1 MGNKRLVDIDTPLG
15 AAVWFRQMTGT
26 EALSVPFEFD
36 VVLHSDSKS
45 LSLSANAILGQG
57 VTLKVETETGGVRP
71 IHGICTRFA
80 SAGREGDH
88 LVYTAKLRPWLWIAS
103 RRTNCKI
110 FQLKT
115 VPEIITE
122 VLGEYP
128 YLLTKKLTK
137 TYRAWDY
144 CVQYQE
150 SDMNFVMRLMEHEG
164 IYFYFEHAVGSHT
177 MVMADDMSCHTPL
190 PGKSLIEYVG
200 ADAATTNMEEHI
212 DSWLVR
218 GEVDSGKFFT
228 DDYDFQNPKADL
240 KVVSNS
246 PMPHTHAEHEHYEWP
261 GGYVK
266 HADGENYAK
275 IGLEMLEAEHE
286 RCQGNTNVRTM
297 APGYTFTLK
306 RCPRADQNRQYL
318 AVATTYF
325 FRDNAQLSTGSGE
338 GDADWG
344 IVVTAQPTTMPYRPQ
359 LLTPKPRTHG
369 PQTALVVGPAGEEI
383 HTDEYGR
390 IRVQFHW
397 DRVGQKNQKSS
408 CWLRVASPWAAGKW
422 GMIQI
427 PRIGNE
433 VLVDFLGGDPDYP
446 IVTGSVY
453 NRDQPVPYELPK
465 YAATSTWKS
474 HSTPGGSTDDYNEI
488 RFDDR
493 KGKEQIFVRAQKRMD
508 VRVKE
513 NKFETV
519 QGSSQTSVGG
529 EHALTV
535 GNAFDLHVKDTIYER
550 ADKKLELSTGSDML
564 VDVAGEAKLHVT
576 GALLQNAL
584 SVLIEGKTS
593 VTLKCGGSYIKIGP
607 DGVTIQGPMVRI
619 NCGGGTPGATGFD
632 VTDPVDAGG
641 ADTGQPGYLDNLPH
655 GGGGGGRRTR
665 HVGPERA
672 REITKNADGSVT
684 YGGNGIRISGSPA
697 FVDKTIATLD
707 SLDGTQT
714 GHQLVNNLQSNG
726 RTASIVEDDA
736 KSNAG
741 GGGLTTSTT
750 ANGFPAG
757 TQVSMPDGTTQ
768 TSDGSGSDSTVNWK
782 PGYNA
787 PYTDAAGNTHT
798 QPDEALLGHELNHS
812 DHNGR
817 AANRAATP
825 DPKDATGNQEESTTI
840 GINDHADEPVSENNI
855 LRDMGENWRRTD
867 HDSTARA
874 VP

>member
-1 MGNKRLVDIDTPLG
+1 MGSNKRLVDIDTPLG
-15 AAVWFRQMTGT
+15 SAVWFRQMTGT

-57 VTLKVETETGGVRP
+57 VTMKIETETGGVRP

-103 RRTNCKI
+103 RRTNCRI

-115 VPEIITE
+115 VPEIIAE

-190 PGKSLIEYVG
+190 PGKSSIEYVG

-228 DDYDFQNPKADL
+228 DDYDFQNPRADL
-240 KVVSNS
+240 KVVSSN
-246 PMPHTHAEHEHYEWP
+246 PMPHTHGDHEHYEWP

-266 HADGENYAK
+266 HADGDNYAK

-297 APGYTFTLK
+297 GPGYTFTLT
-306 RCPRADQNRQYL
+306 RCPRADQNREYL

-359 LLTPKPRTHG
+359 LLTPKPRTYG
-369 PQTALVVGPAGEEI
+369 PQTALVVGPAGDEI

-390 IRVQFHW
+390 IRVQFQW
-397 DRVGQKNQKSS
+397 DRVGEKNQKSS

-474 HSTPGGSTDDYNEI
+474 HSTPGGSPNDYNEI

-493 KGKEQIFVRAQKRMD
+493 MGKEQIFVRAQKRMD
-508 VRVKE
+508 VRVK
-513 NKFETV
+513 KGKYETV
-519 QGSSQTSVGG
+519 QSASNTLIGG
-529 EHALTV
+529 GHYLTT
-535 GNAFDLHVKDTIYER
+535 GKNLELHVKGEWYARSDNTIQLTAGGAVKVVGEKTIQISSDSSIEVN
-550 ADKKLELSTGSDML
+550 ATSKILLESRS
-564 VDVAGEAKLHVT
+564 A
-576 GALLQNAL
+576 
-584 SVLIEGKTS
+584 
-593 VTLKCGGSYIKIGP
+593 VTLKVAGNFITV
-607 DGVTIQGPMVRI
+607 DATGVTIQGTMVKI
-619 NCGGGTPGATGFD
+619 NSGGMAMGTSEFD
-632 VTDPVDAGG
+632 AEHPYDASE
-641 ADTGQPGYLDNLPH
+641 ADTGEPGYLDNRPS
-655 GGGGGGRRTR
+655 GGGTWPKRGSSKGGQHHAPTTVQRGKFTVTVDREKKTITIAGKQQFFGDGATQG
-665 HVGPERA
+665 VADNAVKSMNDTWSGPTKFEGENYA
-672 REITKNADGSVT
+672 VKTEITGSVRNASDPADPNANQMQVKHT
-684 YGGNGIRISGSPA
+684 TDAPNVHKNNDPANQPYNGSGPGMIHDNEDDGGTLTIPHEMGHAMGLKDEYTEGPRDANGNRTVVRTGPAGGLMGYIDPGSKPTEQNYNDL
-697 FVDKTIATLD
+697 V
-707 SLDGTQT
+707 T
-714 GHQLVNNLQSNG
+714 GNNLG
-726 RTASIVEDDA
+726 
-736 KSNAG
+736 
-741 GGGLTTSTT
+741 
-750 ANGFPAG
+750 P
-757 TQVSMPDGTTQ
+757 
-768 TSDGSGSDSTVNWK
+768 
-782 PGYNA
+782 
-787 PYTDAAGNTHT
+787 
-798 QPDEALLGHELNHS
+798 
-812 DHNGR
+812 
-817 AANRAATP
+817 
-825 DPKDATGNQEESTTI
+825 
-840 GINDHADEPVSENNI
+840 
-855 LRDMGENWRRTD
+855 
-867 HDSTARA
+867 
-874 VP
+874 